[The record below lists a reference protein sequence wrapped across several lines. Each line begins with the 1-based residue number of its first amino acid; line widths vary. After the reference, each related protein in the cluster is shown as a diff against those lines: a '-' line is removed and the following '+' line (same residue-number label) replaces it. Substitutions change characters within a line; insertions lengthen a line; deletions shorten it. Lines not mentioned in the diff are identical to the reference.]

1 MRKDRQDRHFELP
14 EIIPHRMAQLHS
26 KSTANRTKPLGSYL
40 APAFSLLV
48 GLDGAK
54 CSKIGPKF
62 M

>member
-1 MRKDRQDRHFELP
+1 MRKERQDRHFELP

-26 KSTANRTKPLGSYL
+26 KSTANRTKPIISYL
-40 APAFSLLV
+40 APACSSLV

-54 CSKIGPKF
+54 YSKVSPKF